1 VAPHLARRLLY
12 TIAAICVIVT
22 GAIALVRPTPPP
34 APPAVAPDAQAQP
47 LLPIPSFSPVMY
59 SVNGNS
65 SSFSLQK
72 LCASSDVTCVKV
84 VLRSAPP

>member
-1 VAPHLARRLLY
+1 MAPYLARRLLY
-12 TIAAICVIVT
+12 AIAAVCVIVT
-22 GAIALVRPTPPP
+22 GAIALVRPAPPP
-34 APPAVAPDAQAQP
+34 APQPAPVAQGQPVLPVAGYPPD
-47 LLPIPSFSPVMY
+47 LY
-59 SVNGNS
+59 SVNGSNS

>member
-12 TIAAICVIVT
+12 AIAAVCVIAT
-22 GAIALVRPTPPP
+22 GAIALVRPAPPP
-34 APPAVAPDAQAQP
+34 APRPALAAQAQP
-47 LLPIPSFSPVMY
+47 ILPVAGYPPNLY